1 MIQLRPYQSAAIE
14 AIYGY
19 FGRQIGNPLVVLPT
33 GTGKA
38 ICIAAFMK
46 RAIGDWS
53 DTRILIVTHVKELIA
68 QNYGELIRLW
78 PGAPAG
84 IYSAGLNK
92 RDLHAQILFAGI
104 QSIHKRAYDI
114 QRCDLALIDEAHLI
128 PRTSNTMYRRF
139 LGELATINPHLKT
152 IGFTA
157 TPYRLDSGM
166 LHEGDGALFT
176 DIAYEAGVAEMIA
189 QGYLCEVMPKR
200 TETQLDTSGVGSRGG
215 EFIAGQLEAAIDV
228 EAVTEA
234 AVDEIVRHGGDRG
247 SWLVFCAGVRHA
259 EHVRDA
265 IKGRGFSCEA
275 ILGETAS
282 AERDRVIAAF
292 KRGDIRCLTNA
303 NVLTTGFNAPGVDLI
318 AMLRPTKSVGLY
330 VQMIGRGTRL
340 ANGKDNCLVLDFAG
354 NVERHGPI
362 DRIDGRKRKKD
373 DEEGTAPVKACP
385 DCQTIVHAS
394 TRLCPTCGHAFP
406 PPKPDSVAHGEHQR
420 HSVEPDPRR
429 VDRRHRGFLSPS
441 RQTRQPAQ
449 PARRVPLWPR
459 RPSRMGVL
467 RAHWLRPA
475 EGGALVAESSAR
487 SAGAAHR
494 RRGSC
499 PVRPPAAAGA
509 HQRPATG
516 PLHRDHRLRVPD
528 MLCDVCRREARGFGW
543 FDARWPIDNSRRDR
557 RLRHLCSLTCQNICH
572 RRLGMID
579 PTPNEKAA
587 VVNGGRMGGEY
598 LDSIGKTDLETLEP
612 DEWLTFV
619 EVLVTGYCDH
629 LRALAARD
637 EEHLRKLDPGQVPF

>member
-1 MIQLRPYQSAAIE
+1 ML
-14 AIYGY
+14 
-19 FGRQIGNPLVVLPT
+19 
-33 GTGKA
+33 
-38 ICIAAFMK
+38 
-46 RAIGDWS
+46 
-53 DTRILIVTHVKELIA
+53 
-68 QNYGELIRLW
+68 RLW
-78 PGAPAG
+78 PEAPAG

-139 LGELATINPHLKT
+139 LGDLATINPHLKV

-189 QGYLCEVMPKR
+189 QGYLCEVVPKR

-215 EFIAGQLEAAIDV
+215 EFIAGQLEAAVDV
-228 EAVTEA
+228 EAVTKS
-234 AVDEIVRHGGDRG
+234 AVDEIVRHGADRG

-265 IKGRGFSCEA
+265 IQGRGFTCEA

-373 DEEGTAPVKACP
+373 DEEGTRPGQDLPGLP
-385 DCQTIVHAS
+385 DDRSCLDPAVPGL
-394 TRLCPTCGHAFP
+394 RLRIPAAAAGP
-406 PPKPDSVAHGEHQR
+406 VAHRVDQR
-420 HSVEPDPRR
+420 HPVEPDPRR
-429 VDRRHRGFLSPS
+429 MGERYPSLLSPPREA
-441 RQTRQPAQ
+441 RQSAQ
-449 PARRVPLWPR
+449 PARRVRLR
-459 RPSRMGVL
+459 LGLPSRMGLL
-467 RAHWLRPA
+467 RAYRLRPA
-475 EGGALVAESSAR
+475 EGGAVVAEAAAR
-487 SAGAAHR
+487 SAGAAH
-494 RRGSC
+494 
-499 PVRPPAAAGA
+499 
-509 HQRPATG
+509 
-516 PLHRDHRLRVPD
+516 
-528 MLCDVCRREARGFGW
+528 
-543 FDARWPIDNSRRDR
+543 
-557 RLRHLCSLTCQNICH
+557 
-572 RRLGMID
+572 
-579 PTPNEKAA
+579 
-587 VVNGGRMGGEY
+587 GGRGAG
-598 LDSIGKTDLETLEP
+598 TL
-612 DEWLTFV
+612 
-619 EVLVTGYCDH
+619 
-629 LRALAARD
+629 
-637 EEHLRKLDPGQVPF
+637 